1 MEMKPLRGLVPMSDV
16 ESVERAIECY
26 HQLGFET
33 RNTLRSDGQLV
44 WAWVDSG
51 KAHLM
56 LVRSARPMNSG
67 AQDVLF
73 YLYAPDVAAYRAELA
88 TRGIN
93 VGPLTYPAY
102 MPECEFRIDDPD
114 GYCLLVGQSDE
125 VSP

>member
-1 MEMKPLRGLVPMSDV
+1 MEMKPLRGLVPMAHV
-16 ESVERAIECY
+16 ESVERAIEFY

-33 RNTLRSDGQLV
+33 RNTLRSDGQSV
-44 WAWVDSG
+44 WAWVDNG

-56 LVRSARPMNSG
+56 LVRSARPMNPG

-73 YLYAPDVAAYRAELA
+73 RLYAPDVAAHRAELA

-93 VGPLTYPAY
+93 VGPLNYPTY
-102 MPECEFRIDDPD
+102 MPEGEFRIDDPD

-125 VSP
+125 VSL

>member
-1 MEMKPLRGLVPMSDV
+1 MEMKPLRGLVPMAHV
-16 ESVERAIECY
+16 ESVERAIEFY
-26 HQLGFET
+26 SHLGFET

-44 WAWVDSG
+44 WAWVDNG

-56 LVRSARPMNSG
+56 LARSARPMNPST
-67 AQDVLF
+67 QDVLF

-102 MPECEFRIDDPD
+102 MTEGEFRIDDPD
-114 GYCLLVGQSDE
+114 GCCLLVGQSDE
-125 VSP
+125 LSL